1 MKLLTRY
8 LLANLVRPW
17 LYILFG
23 FSAIAVLVDLF
34 DNFVS
39 FMEAGTPIGS
49 VLLYYAAF
57 VPTYLPF
64 MLPVSLLLALL
75 YALWKLG
82 KNSEI
87 TAMRAC
93 GLSLWQ
99 LARPYLALGLGCSL
113 VLLAVNE
120 RFNPRAARW
129 ARQFRNRQDDGEKAC
144 LVPVAYKNTAA
155 RRVWRINTFDIRPE
169 NAHEMRG
176 VSLTQQRPD
185 GSDEYRIDADRA
197 RWINGHWWFE
207 RLDIHRYTALNDPVG
222 AAEKRPAMDMTMLT
236 ETPDDFLNETKDIEN
251 NESSAADIQA
261 FIQGHPDISDATR
274 ARLWVDW
281 NYRLAAPWLCLIV
294 ILVGIPFGMQTG
306 RRGMGVG
313 ILSAL
318 LIFFGY
324 YVMMGVFLTWGKRQL
339 ISPTLAGWLP
349 ALCFLLLGLLMLR
362 RCR

>member
-1 MKLLTRY
+1 MKLISRY
-8 LLANLVRPW
+8 LLGNLIRPW

-23 FSAIAVLVDLF
+23 FTAIAVLVDLF
-34 DNFVS
+34 DNFVN
-39 FMEAGTPIGS
+39 FMEAGTPIRS

-64 MLPVSLLLALL
+64 MLPISLLLALL

-87 TAMRAC
+87 TAMRAS

-99 LARPYLALGLGCSL
+99 LSRPYLALGMACSL
-113 VLLAVNE
+113 ALLAINE
-120 RFNPRAARW
+120 RFNPWAARW
-129 ARQFRNRQDDGEKAC
+129 TRMFREVQDDGEKAC
-144 LVPVAYKNTAA
+144 LLPVAYKNTPA

-169 NAHEMRG
+169 NGHEMRG

-222 AAEKRPAMDMTMLT
+222 AAEKRLAMDMTMLD

-251 NESSAADIQA
+251 NESSASDIRA
-261 FIQGHPDISDATR
+261 FIQGHPDISAATR

-324 YVMMGVFLTWGKRQL
+324 YVMMGVFLTWGKRQI
-339 ISPTLAGWLP
+339 ISPALAGWLP
-349 ALCFLLLGLLMLR
+349 ALCFLVLGLLMLR